1 MTVPGWQVAVIA
13 KEPVPGAV
21 KTRLC
26 PPLDPSQAAA
36 LALAALLDTLE
47 AVAASPA
54 RRAVVVLEGQPG
66 DWLPAGVEVIPQC
79 GGEFGTRL
87 QGAVDDTVAGWEAPV
102 LVVGMDT
109 PQLTAAHLERAARA
123 LGRADAVLGPADD
136 GGYWVIGFR
145 KARPGLFDGVPMS
158 SADTA
163 AAQLARLSELG
174 LSCAL
179 ADRLRDVDRFDDA
192 VAVASDAPC
201 THFAAALASTGH
213 PVASAGAVTGTG
225 RV

>member
-1 MTVPGWQVAVIA
+1 VTVPGWQVAVIA

-36 LALAALLDTLE
+36 LARAALLDTLE
-47 AVAASPA
+47 AVATSGA
-54 RRAVVVLEGQPG
+54 RRAVVVLEGLPG
-66 DWLPAGVEVIPQC
+66 DWLPDGTEVIPQR
-79 GGEFGTRL
+79 GGEFGARL
-87 QGAVDDTVAGWEAPV
+87 QGAIDDTLAGWEAPL

-109 PQLTAAHLERAARA
+109 PQLTAAHLERAAQA
-123 LGRADAVLGPADD
+123 LGNADAVLGPADD
-136 GGYWVIGFR
+136 GGYWVIGVR
-145 KARPGLFDGVPMS
+145 TAKPGLFDGVPMS

-163 AAQLARLSELG
+163 AAQLVRLAELG

-179 ADRLRDVDRFDDA
+179 ADGLRDVDCFDDA
-192 VAVASDAPC
+192 VAVAADARD
-201 THFAAALASTGH
+201 TRFATALASTGH
-213 PVASAGAVTGTG
+213 LVGGVTGSG

>member
-1 MTVPGWQVAVIA
+1 VTVGGWQVAVIA
-13 KEPVPGAV
+13 KEPVPGEV

-26 PPLDPSQAAA
+26 PPLDPQEAADVA
-36 LALAALLDTLE
+36 RAALLDTLE
-47 AVAASPA
+47 AVVASPA

-66 DWLPAGVEVIPQC
+66 DWLPAGIEVITQR
-79 GGEFGTRL
+79 GGAFGARL

-109 PQLTAAHLERAARA
+109 PQLTATHLVRAARA

-136 GGYWVIGFR
+136 GGYWIIGFR
-145 KARPGLFDGVPMS
+145 EAWSGLFDGVPMS
-158 SADTA
+158 SAGTA
-163 AAQLARLSELG
+163 AAQLARLAELD

-179 ADRLRDVDRFDDA
+179 TDGLRDVDVFDDA
-192 VAVASDAPC
+192 LAVAADAPG
-201 THFAAALASTGH
+201 TRFAAALASTGH
-213 PVASAGAVTGTG
+213 PAPADVTAESG